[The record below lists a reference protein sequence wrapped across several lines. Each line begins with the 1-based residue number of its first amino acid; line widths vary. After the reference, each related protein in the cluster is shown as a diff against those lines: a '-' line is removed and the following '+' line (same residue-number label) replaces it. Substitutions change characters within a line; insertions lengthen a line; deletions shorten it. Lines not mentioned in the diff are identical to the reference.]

1 MDKRYRSGFRE
12 IQHTADW
19 ALQIWA
25 PDLSG
30 LLIQAAHGMNVLMGA
45 AGNATLRHTMMIDCP
60 APDAESALVGF
71 LNEIL
76 FQMEETGL
84 IFDQYT
90 LYIEGDRLQAEIQGS
105 QMVRMDKPIKAVTY
119 HNLKIQTSQRGL
131 EATVVFD
138 V

>member
-30 LLIQAAHGMNVLMGA
+30 LLIQAAQGMNALMGA
-45 AGNATLRHTMMIDCP
+45 AGNAAPRHTMRIDCP

-84 IFDQYT
+84 VFDQYT
-90 LYIEGDRLQAEIQGS
+90 LHIEGDHLWAEIQGS
-105 QMVRMDKPIKAVTY
+105 QRIRIDKPVKAVTY
-119 HNLKIQTSQRGL
+119 HALKIQTSQRGL

>member
-1 MDKRYRSGFRE
+1 MDKRYRSGFLE

-30 LLIQAAHGMNVLMGA
+30 LLIQAALGMNVLMGV
-45 AGNATLRHTMMIDCP
+45 AGNAIPRHTMMIDCP
-60 APDAESALVGF
+60 APDPESALVGF

-90 LYIEGDRLQAEIQGS
+90 LHLEGDRLRAEIQGS
-105 QMVRMDKPIKAVTY
+105 QMVSIDKPIKAVTF
-119 HNLKIQTSQRGL
+119 HNLKILTSQRGL